1 MTKIVVIGGGA
12 GGLELATKLGRA
24 YGRKGSVSVT
34 LVDKNRTHLW
44 KPLLHE
50 VAAGSMDS
58 GVEALSYRSQ
68 AHNHGF
74 NFQLGTLTGLD
85 REQKAIVLAPIYD
98 EKGKLLLSE
107 RRLAYDILVF
117 AIGSVSNDFGTQGV
131 REHCI
136 YLDSPQQAEYFH
148 EEMMDLFLH
157 YTNDETINDNVSIAI
172 VGGGATGV
180 ELSAELYN
188 AVDYLKTYGFKKLTA
203 ASLEVTLVEA
213 GERILPILPE
223 AIAALAHMELLELG
237 VDIQTNTRV
246 VEATATGL
254 KTQTGDFIKAD
265 LMVWAAG
272 IKAPDFLHQ
281 IGGLETNRLNQLHVR
296 NTLQTTLDDT
306 IYAIGDCAYCL
317 QENGKA
323 VPPRAQSAHQMA
335 SLAYANIRAQ
345 LNGKALKPYVYKDY
359 GSLVNLS
366 NYSTVGSLMGNLV
379 RGSMRVEGRLARVI
393 YVSLY
398 RLHLIALH
406 GYVRTALMMLVGRI
420 NRFLRPRLKLH

>member
-157 YTNDETINDNVSIAI
+157 YTNDETIDDNVSIAI

-223 AIAALAHMELLELG
+223 AIAALAHKELLELG